1 MKENKGKEVADEV
14 VGQEAS
20 QPHPV
25 AGDKRKNLSLGV
37 DLGNLLSR
45 HREKKPKHKSS
56 KPKDI
61 QSIPLVS
68 ISEPVDVQ
76 ILDDLEPKDSPAHTS
91 SVTKARSS
99 SLPS

>member
-1 MKENKGKEVADEV
+1 MKENNSKEVADDV
-14 VGQEAS
+14 AGQEAS
-20 QPHPV
+20 QPRPV

-45 HREKKPKHKSS
+45 RREKKPKHKLS

>member
-20 QPHPV
+20 QPHLV

-45 HREKKPKHKSS
+45 RREKKPKHKSS

>member
-20 QPHPV
+20 QPHLV
-25 AGDKRKNLSLGV
+25 AGDKRKNLSFGV

-61 QSIPLVS
+61 
-68 ISEPVDVQ
+68 
-76 ILDDLEPKDSPAHTS
+76 
-91 SVTKARSS
+91 
-99 SLPS
+99 